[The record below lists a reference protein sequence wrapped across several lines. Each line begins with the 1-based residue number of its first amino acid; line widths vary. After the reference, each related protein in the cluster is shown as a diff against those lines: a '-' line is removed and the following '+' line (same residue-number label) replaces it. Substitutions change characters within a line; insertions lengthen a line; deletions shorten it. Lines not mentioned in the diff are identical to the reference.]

1 MLRLPLMV
9 ALAEIRPFRNRAAR
23 PSDERVNATWVRSG
37 LRVGLEL
44 RDGRPLV
51 LEPEVRSRTLSL
63 LPSWPRVM
71 FRLEE
76 FFEIVTIRAGPD

>member
-1 MLRLPLMV
+1 MV

-37 LRVGLEL
+37 LSVALES
-44 RDGRPLV
+44 REGRPLI

-63 LPSWPRVM
+63 VPSWPRVM

-76 FFEIVTIRAGPD
+76 SFEMVTMRAGPD